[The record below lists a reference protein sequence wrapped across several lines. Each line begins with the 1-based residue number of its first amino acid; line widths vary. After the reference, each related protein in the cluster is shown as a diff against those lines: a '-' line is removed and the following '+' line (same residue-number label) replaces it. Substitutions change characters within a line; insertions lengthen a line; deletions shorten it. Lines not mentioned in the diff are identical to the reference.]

1 MNKSRRKQNVIN
13 LTWILL
19 FSIII
24 SSCEDVVQV
33 DLPTEE
39 PRLIIDAVVR
49 VDTSQSFNPVR
60 VKVSLTDSFFGSVPP
75 ANLEQITMNNLDNP
89 MSGGLDTPVL
99 NETEPGSG
107 IYEKYF
113 STEELVR
120 DRWFLA
126 IRYEDTFY
134 VAFAEFAP
142 AVPFD
147 SLEFGDDILFDEE
160 DTELIV
166 TITDL
171 AERDDFY
178 IFDFDFGN
186 FLGSEDEFYQGQEFE
201 FSYFYD
207 EELDSGDEIN
217 VSILGSDEA
226 FYNYMNLL
234 IEQSEGS
241 FGPFETPAV
250 TVRGNIFNAT
260 DIDNI
265 DSFDNVGNE
274 ENFPLG
280 YFAIVQEYKQTI
292 TLD

>member
-1 MNKSRRKQNVIN
+1 MKLSNQIY
-13 LTWILL
+13 LLLL
-19 FSIII
+19 FVMF
-24 SSCEDVVQV
+24 SSCEDVVEV
-33 DLPTEE
+33 DVPSED
-39 PRLIIDAVVR
+39 PRLIIDAIVR
-49 VDTSQSFNPVR
+49 IDTSQEFNRVS
-60 VKVSLTDSFFGSVPP
+60 VKVSLTNSFFGSIPP
-75 ANLEQITMNNLDNP
+75 ANLQQITMNNLDNP
-89 MSGGLDTPVL
+89 MSGGAGTPAL
-99 NETEPGSG
+99 IETEPGSG
-107 IYEKYF
+107 VYEKFF

-134 VAFAEFAP
+134 VAFAEFSP
-142 AVPFD
+142 AVPID
-147 SLEFGDDILFDEE
+147 NLEFGEDILFNEDE
-160 DTELIV
+160 TELKV
-166 TITDL
+166 TFTDL
-171 AERDDFY
+171 EERDDFY

-207 EELDSGDEIN
+207 EELNTGDEIE

-234 IEQSEGS
+234 IEQSEGG

-280 YFAIVQEYKQTI
+280 YFAIVQEYKETI
-292 TLD
+292 TVE

>member
-1 MNKSRRKQNVIN
+1 M
-13 LTWILL
+13 
-19 FSIII
+19 F
-24 SSCEDVVQV
+24 SSCEDVVEV
-33 DLPTEE
+33 DVPSED
-39 PRLIIDAVVR
+39 PRLIIDAIVR
-49 VDTSQSFNPVR
+49 IDTSQEFNRVS
-60 VKVSLTDSFFGSVPP
+60 VKVSLTNSFFGSIPP
-75 ANLEQITMNNLDNP
+75 ANLQQITMNNLDNP
-89 MSGGLDTPVL
+89 MSGGAGTPAL
-99 NETEPGSG
+99 IETEPGSG
-107 IYEKYF
+107 VYEKFF

-134 VAFAEFAP
+134 VAFAEFSP
-142 AVPFD
+142 AVPID
-147 SLEFGDDILFDEE
+147 NLEFGEDILFNEDE
-160 DTELIV
+160 TELKV
-166 TITDL
+166 TFTDL
-171 AERDDFY
+171 EERDDFY

-207 EELDSGDEIN
+207 EELNTGDEIE

-234 IEQSEGS
+234 IEQSEGG

-280 YFAIVQEYKQTI
+280 YFAIVQEYKETI
-292 TLD
+292 TVE